1 MIRRALPT
9 LLALVALTGASWA
22 DPPRAAA
29 PRAAASTAAAS
40 PSAGPGVV
48 NINEAGADELV
59 RLPGVGPARADAI
72 VRLRERVRRF
82 HRAEDLL
89 RVRGIGR
96 VGFRRMRPF
105 VSLAG
110 PTTLTARPPRQPPS
124 R

>member
-9 LLALVALTGASWA
+9 LLALVALTGAAWA

-29 PRAAASTAAAS
+29 TATATATA
-40 PSAGPGVV
+40 PASAGPGVV

-110 PTTLTARPPRQPPS
+110 PTTLMARPPRAQPS

>member
-9 LLALVALTGASWA
+9 LLALVALTGAAWA
-22 DPPRAAA
+22 DPPRAPAPAPAA
-29 PRAAASTAAAS
+29 
-40 PSAGPGVV
+40 SAGPGVV
-48 NINEAGADELV
+48 NINEAGPDALV

-110 PTTLTARPPRQPPS
+110 PTTLTARPPREPPS

>member
-1 MIRRALPT
+1 MRAAVATLVA
-9 LLALVALTGASWA
+9 LLALSASAWA
-22 DPPRAAA
+22 DPPRAAS
-29 PRAAASTAAAS
+29 PAA
-40 PSAGPGVV
+40 PSAVSAAGAV
-48 NINEAGADELV
+48 NINEASAGELE

-82 HRAEDLL
+82 NQAEDLL

-105 VSLAG
+105 VTLTG
-110 PTTLTARPPRQPPS
+110 PTTLTARPPRAELP